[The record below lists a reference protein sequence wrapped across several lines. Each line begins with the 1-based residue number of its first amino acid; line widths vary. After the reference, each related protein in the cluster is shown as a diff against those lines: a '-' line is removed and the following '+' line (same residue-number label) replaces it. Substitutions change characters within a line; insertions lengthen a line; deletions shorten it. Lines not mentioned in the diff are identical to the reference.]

1 MFVGRKMN
9 QTIEVIL
16 NRKSVRKYTESSI
29 EKDKIEL
36 ILRAGM
42 AAPSACNVQPW
53 DFVVVDDEK
62 VLKELGENNPYAKM
76 LLNCKLAI
84 VVCGNLEKTMEGE
97 GQQFWIQDCSAA
109 TQNIL
114 LAAESL
120 GIGAVWTAVY
130 PSEDRM
136 KSVSQILS
144 LPNNIIPL
152 NVIPMGYPSENQN
165 PKDKYIE
172 NNIHLNRW

>member
-1 MFVGRKMN
+1 MN